1 MTASAIAYP
10 ETIDNGRKK
19 PLMLQSGPEPLQTEE
34 EDQLFKDIIVRAILD
49 ETSVNNS
56 QWFGRVKPNIG
67 VKFPASKPHETPL
80 EEELRIRICTFSTIS
95 RLITCL
101 LRLEGG

>member
-56 QWFGRVKPNIG
+56 Q
-67 VKFPASKPHETPL
+67 
-80 EEELRIRICTFSTIS
+80 
-95 RLITCL
+95 
-101 LRLEGG
+101 